1 MQKSLGLCGV
11 HGSSVFSSGT
21 AAMLPLTAVACPL
34 KVVVLAAAAWPPLE
48 PPMRATRNRRAIPLV
63 IGRWVFMS
71 PPLASPST
79 FFCQTSAQWM
89 PVRGTHG
96 PEPAEPQAVS
106 PSGVG
111 TGEDR
116 ESVALSARNRGLDTR
131 RAWSDLEGDRWC
143 SRYRRAN
150 GELASR
156 ARLREAR
163 RGKSRRGG
171 GSRFRARDRAQT
183 T

>member
-79 FFCQTSAQWM
+79 FFSRTSAQWM

-116 ESVALSARNRGLDTR
+116 ESVALSARNRGPYAR
-131 RAWSDLEGDRWC
+131 RARADLGGDRWGAWHRGADGERA
-143 SRYRRAN
+143 SGARR
-150 GELASR
+150 
-156 ARLREAR
+156 REAR
-163 RGKSRRGG
+163 RGKSRRRGG
-171 GSRFRARDRAQT
+171 
-183 T
+183 